1 MSLCSF
7 PKLSTQPWPNRWG
20 FFLPYRNF
28 LLDLIKTHRKVCV
41 APPTR
46 KGTAQM
52 EEIFFGKYHDSGD
65 YWQVYLDIGE
75 DTATVQVV
83 LDHDDEQLVRDTVW
97 LPVAMLPAL
106 ATAINT
112 YFAGSRKL
120 VEVVI

>member
-1 MSLCSF
+1 
-7 PKLSTQPWPNRWG
+7 
-20 FFLPYRNF
+20 
-28 LLDLIKTHRKVCV
+28 
-41 APPTR
+41 
-46 KGTAQM
+46 M

-106 ATAINT
+106 ATAINN
-112 YFAGSRKL
+112 YFAGSKRI